1 LGWIAVVAFIALLWL
16 DARTTLIT
24 LWGIIGAG
32 LVVSMILTEHGE
44 TIQRSA
50 WLRRNAGIVDEFVV
64 SIIAST
70 GFAQLLAVGVSPE
83 TANQLRF
90 GETHAARSAAAVR
103 SREVIRRFRESAPL
117 PIHEVVATATGLSR
131 SHQMVSRLVAA
142 NSSLMDRMTELHGA
156 LQQWETMIIMTAGTL
171 PDRDAANTEVLLGIR
186 GIRDQDDEAART
198 QRRALFSNLA
208 AATVDV
214 CERCSDLQEE
224 AGTIPSG

>member
-44 TIQRSA
+44 TIQTSA

-90 GETHAARSAAAVR
+90 GETRAARSAAAVQ

-156 LQQWETMIIMTAGTL
+156 LQQWETMMIMTAGTL

-208 AATVDV
+208 GATVDV